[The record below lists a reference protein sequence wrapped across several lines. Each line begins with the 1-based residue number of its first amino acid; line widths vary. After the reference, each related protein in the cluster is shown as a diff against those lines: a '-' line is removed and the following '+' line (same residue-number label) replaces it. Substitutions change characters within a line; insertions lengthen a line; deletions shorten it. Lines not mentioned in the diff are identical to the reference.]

1 MAGERLIRIGTVTTE
16 LERELVRSALESYG
30 IEVLFRSSLPSSV
43 YPGLMPIK
51 VLVPEK
57 DAEVAK
63 SILSETMQTAE
74 TTDEPGD
81 IV

>member
-1 MAGERLIRIGTVTTE
+1 
-16 LERELVRSALESYG
+16 
-30 IEVLFRSSLPSSV
+30 
-43 YPGLMPIK
+43 MPIK